1 MSTIVVDRIV
11 LGVLNRTLALT
22 LSSTLAQRT
31 YSTVFVLLLLTLF
44 SEKCDIE
51 RERERERKSQ
61 KKRER
66 ERERARK
73 RSERKKK
80 DRLTD

>member
-51 RERERERKSQ
+51 REREKETERA
-61 KKRER
+61 RER
-66 ERERARK
+66 ERERARQ
-73 RSERKKK
+73 RERG
-80 DRLTD
+80 RERET